1 MTIKR
6 VFDIA
11 GTLKPDA
18 ASPKKGD
25 LVFLIILLAA
35 SLSLNVVLGW
45 KVTFYNRSSDAKNR
59 LVEGMSVPPI
69 TVSSV
74 SDDRQVTITYGN
86 TDKPT
91 VLYMWTPSCQWCAR
105 NLKNINKL
113 ASLRG
118 DSYHFVAVSLSDV
131 RLKEYLDANKFEFSV
146 YKHISPEKA
155 QQLGLGSTPQTII
168 VSPEGKVL
176 KNWIGAYGEALQPE
190 VEKYFNVSLPGLTS
204 NQ

>member
-1 MTIKR
+1 M
-6 VFDIA
+6 
-11 GTLKPDA
+11 PHH
-18 ASPKKGD
+18 PKKGD
-25 LVFLIILLAA
+25 LVFLVILLAA

-45 KVTFYNRSSDAKNR
+45 KVTRHNRSSVAKNQ

-69 TVSSV
+69 TVGSV

-91 VLYMWTPSCQWCAR
+91 VLYILTPSCLWCAR
-105 NLKNINKL
+105 NLKNINTL

-118 DSYHFVAVSLSDV
+118 DSYRFIAVSLTHVGLS
-131 RLKEYLDANKFEFSV
+131 EYLDANKLGFPV
-146 YKHISPEKA
+146 YKSVSPEKA
-155 QQLGLGSTPQTII
+155 RQLGLGSTPQTVI

-176 KNWIGAYGEALQPE
+176 KNWVGAYGEALRPE

-204 NQ
+204 N

>member
-1 MTIKR
+1 M
-6 VFDIA
+6 FDSIH
-11 GTLKPDA
+11 TLKPDA
-18 ASPKKGD
+18 TSSKKGD

-45 KVTFYNRSSDAKNR
+45 KVARPNRSFEAENQ
-59 LVEGMSVPPI
+59 LVEGTPISPI

-74 SDDRQVTITYGN
+74 SDDRQVTITYGD

-91 VLYMWTPSCQWCAR
+91 VLYILVPSCQWCTR
-105 NLKNINKL
+105 NLKNINTI

-118 DSYHFVAVSLSDV
+118 DSYRFVAVSLTDV
-131 RLKEYLDANKFEFSV
+131 GLKEYLDANRLGFSV
-146 YKHISPEKA
+146 YKNISHEKVR
-155 QQLGLGSTPQTII
+155 QLGLGSTPQTVI

-176 KNWIGAYGEALQPE
+176 KNWVGAYGEALQPE

-204 NQ
+204 N